1 MYNVERNINTGE
13 LFKITTPDGTV
24 HHIRV
29 GGIGTLDNSGKTNTF
44 TLNPNT
50 HNFGYTLNWHNCYSF
65 GNGVES
71 NRIRDNFNKPF
82 LTPGVR
88 VSTIFED
95 YKEEERS
102 NSLIFSGIYNSIGSV
117 NNLNQFIQA
126 EQITKELNP
135 TYGSVQKLFTRDS
148 DLVVLCEDKVLKV
161 LGNKDAVFNA
171 DGNPQLTANQN
182 VLGQS
187 MPFVGEYGISK
198 NPESFVSEA
207 YRSYFT
213 DKQRGTVMRLSKDG
227 LTPISLHGMKDY
239 FRDNLKNE
247 NILLGSYDKKKD
259 EYNVTLP
266 TKELGRSGNLLAGS
280 LSWVLSGGDG
290 TQWAINNGVFQA
302 GQSGDWGY
310 AKADVPEIIEGNVYE
325 LKYTITVGGTG
336 QFILA
341 NHGVHS
347 GVANSDN
354 INLEETLG
362 DHSVIWTQGSSN
374 VGKISL
380 WNDSTF
386 DGTVENISVTDITNL
401 IIGTTATFNEN
412 VKGWTS
418 FKSFV
423 PEGSVGC
430 SGDYYTF
437 NKGKIYKHHDD
448 AQERNNFYGVPYSS
462 KVNVLL
468 NDAPSNIKTY
478 NTVDY
483 EGTEGWAVTSVKTD
497 QSEGAVNSFVEKE
510 GKYYNY
516 IQGIHS
522 DINNNTDFASAD
534 IQGGGILLETPDI
547 DEDDGNGGVV
557 ALTDLT
563 LKLNSIN
570 TSMQVG
576 DTLYYVKAA
585 DLTSTTAD
593 NVVKYGQIDSINRDL
608 NEIKVTQINY
618 QAGVNE
624 FEQNDFLMFA
634 KDKRANKSSVSGYYA
649 DLNFENNSVEKA
661 ELFTVASE
669 IQESSK

>member
-1 MYNVERNINTGE
+1 MYKR
-13 LFKITTPDGTV
+13 
-24 HHIRV
+24 
-29 GGIGTLDNSGKTNTF
+29 
-44 TLNPNT
+44 
-50 HNFGYTLNWHNCYSF
+50 
-65 GNGVES
+65 
-71 NRIRDNFNKPF
+71 
-82 LTPGVR
+82 
-88 VSTIFED
+88 
-95 YKEEERS
+95 
-102 NSLIFSGIYNSIGSV
+102 
-117 NNLNQFIQA
+117 Q
-126 EQITKELNP
+126 

-148 DLVVLCEDKVLKV
+148 DLVVLCEDKVLRV

-247 NILLGSYDKKKD
+247 SLLLGSYDKKKD
-259 EYNVTLP
+259 EYNVTMP
-266 TKELGRSGNLLAGS
+266 HAQN
-280 LSWVLSGGDG
+280 
-290 TQWAINNGVFQA
+290 
-302 GQSGDWGY
+302 
-310 AKADVPEIIEGNVYE
+310 
-325 LKYTITVGGTG
+325 TV
-336 QFILA
+336 
-341 NHGVHS
+341 
-347 GVANSDN
+347 
-354 INLEETLG
+354 
-362 DHSVIWTQGSSN
+362 
-374 VGKISL
+374 
-380 WNDSTF
+380 
-386 DGTVENISVTDITNL
+386 
-401 IIGTTATFNEN
+401 TFNEN

-437 NKGKIYKHHDD
+437 NKGKIYKHHAKDVSEENSATINNIVYSLADGTNPNNYADGKYFYITDAEYNMLVGSLRAITGTQGNATGVNATISEKVGQYRDGVFVRSGYIRIWNDPLGGGIHGRWNASGTTSDGSVSNADD
-448 AQERNNFYGVPYSS
+448 WAVGDVIVIPGSSYRNDFYNQPYSS
-462 KVNVLL
+462 TIDVLL

-483 EGTEGWAVTSVKTD
+483 EGTEGWTVASVKTD
-497 QSEGAVNSFVEKE
+497 QSEGTVNSFVEKE

-516 IQGIHS
+516 IQGINS
-522 DINNNTDFASAD
+522 DIDNNTDFASAD

-547 DEDDGNGGVV
+547 DEDDGNSGVV
-557 ALTDLT
+557 ALTHLT

-576 DTLYYVKAA
+576 DTLYYVKAVN
-585 DLTSTTAD
+585 LNSTTAS
-593 NVVKYGQIDSINRDL
+593 NVVKYGPIDSINRDL
-608 NEIKVTQINY
+608 NEIKVIQINY